1 MTIEQFPTRISQ
13 RNAKR
18 LQTRKMVGVSALS
31 ASIILGVLSVSAMPA
46 AFAAEPKVGLG
57 TTESYSV
64 LGGQTVT
71 NTGTSI
77 LSSDLGVSPGTAI
90 TGFPPGIVLGTVH
103 AADAVASQAQ
113 SDLVIAYDDAAGR
126 APTASVAGDLVGQ
139 TLPGGVYKST
149 GPLAV
154 SGTLTLDAQ
163 NDPNTV
169 FVFQVAS
176 TLTTASASNVSL
188 VNGAQACNVYWQV
201 GSSATLGTAS
211 TFKGSI
217 LALTSITATTDATVE
232 GRALARN
239 GAVTLDN
246 NVFTAPGCL
255 TSIPTV
261 PPTTTAP
268 ATTQPATTAPATTA
282 PATTPPATSTPT
294 ATIPAATT
302 PATIPAVTPPAITP
316 PGTATLTSTATVPV
330 STNPAETTPAITET
344 TDTGIG
350 MAEAT
355 DTETSSSE
363 STRKGELARTGA
375 SFNILTLGA
384 GLMMLVLGGLF
395 MVGTRKPANS
405 RRH

>member
-1 MTIEQFPTRISQ
+1 MTIEQFPTRASQ

-18 LQTRKMVGVSALS
+18 LQTRKMVGVSAMS
-31 ASIILGVLSVSAMPA
+31 ASIILGILSVSAMPA
-46 AFAAEPKVGLG
+46 AFAAEPKIGLG

-64 LGGQTVT
+64 LAGQTVT
-71 NTGTSI
+71 NTGTSV
-77 LSSDLGVSPGTAI
+77 LASDLGVSPGTAI

-103 AADAVASQAQ
+103 AADAPASQAQ
-113 SDLVIAYDDAAGR
+113 SDLVVAYDDAAGR

-176 TLTTASASNVSL
+176 TLTTASASNISL

-268 ATTQPATTAPATTA
+268 ATTAPATTA
-282 PATTPPATSTPT
+282 PATTVPATTPPATSSPT
-294 ATIPAATT
+294 ATTPATTT
-302 PATIPAVTPPAITP
+302 PATIPAVKLPAVTP
-316 PGTATLTSTATVPV
+316 PGTATLTSTATVSA
-330 STNPAETTPAITET
+330 STNPAETTPAITQT

-350 MAEAT
+350 MAKAT

-363 STRKGELARTGA
+363 SNRKGELARTGT

-395 MVGTRKPANS
+395 MAGTRKPANS

>member
-1 MTIEQFPTRISQ
+1 MTIEQSPTRTS
-13 RNAKR
+13 KR
-18 LQTRKMVGVSALS
+18 RDKQTRNRKAVGVTALS
-31 ASIILGVLSVSAMPA
+31 ASIVLGILSVSTMPA
-46 AFAAEPKVGLG
+46 AFAAEPKIGLG
-57 TTESYSV
+57 ATESYSV
-64 LGGQTVT
+64 LAGQTVT
-71 NTGTSI
+71 NTGTSV
-77 LSSDLGVSPGTAI
+77 LASDLGVSPGTAI

-103 AADAVASQAQ
+103 AADAPASQAQ

-126 APTASVAGDLVGQ
+126 VPTASVAGDLVGQ

-176 TLTTASASNVSL
+176 TLTTASASNISL

-268 ATTQPATTAPATTA
+268 ATTAPATTA
-282 PATTPPATSTPT
+282 PATSSPTGTVPATTTPATT
-294 ATIPAATT
+294 APATLPAATT
-302 PATIPAVTPPAITP
+302 P
-316 PGTATLTSTATVPV
+316 GTSTLTSTATIPAL
-330 STNPAETTPAITET
+330 TQPAETTPATTTET
-344 TDTGIG
+344 TDTGTFMG
-350 MAEAT
+350 
-355 DTETSSSE
+355 TETGTGSADSSD
-363 STRKGELARTGA
+363 KGELARTGA
-375 SFNILTLGA
+375 SFNLLTAGA
-384 GLMMLVLGGLF
+384 GLMMLLLGAVF
-395 MVGTRKPANS
+395 MLGNRKLTAT